1 MSIGEIGLIILF
13 YYFTFL
19 NFIFLV
25 ICEVI
30 IKYTVYLL
38 LNLVFNRV
46 EIKLN

>member
-1 MSIGEIGLIILF
+1 MSIGEIGLIILILL
-13 YYFTFL
+13 FL

-30 IKYTVYLL
+30 IKYMVYLL

>member
-19 NFIFLV
+19 NFISLV